1 MQCTTE
7 LHSDKERTGIDFG
20 WSAMAGF
27 LKAII
32 QRSTSSPLW
41 WWYKKMVVQGE
52 KEKSCLLQCSGLA
65 LAILPLTE
73 WQMRENRNHL
83 FMWCRCRNESPERW
97 SIQRTQ
103 RNSMAEL
110 ALKTGSPPPNQEAF
124 STSNCFSHCLKRLSF
139 CLYLICVNHRETP
152 QILKSFTKPSH
163 KGMRKSQN

>member
-73 WQMRENRNHL
+73 WQMRETRNHL

-97 SIQRTQ
+97 SIQTKDTEKFNGRACTENRFPTSQSRSLQYIKLLLSLSQKTVFLPLPHLCQSQGNPTNTQ
-103 RNSMAEL
+103 VI
-110 ALKTGSPPPNQEAF
+110 
-124 STSNCFSHCLKRLSF
+124 H
-139 CLYLICVNHRETP
+139 
-152 QILKSFTKPSH
+152 
-163 KGMRKSQN
+163 